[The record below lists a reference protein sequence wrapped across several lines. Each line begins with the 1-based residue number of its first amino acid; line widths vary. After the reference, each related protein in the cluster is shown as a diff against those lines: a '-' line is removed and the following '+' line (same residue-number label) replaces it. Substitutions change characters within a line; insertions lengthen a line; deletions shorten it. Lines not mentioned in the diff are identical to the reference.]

1 MPRTSQ
7 ITRSITTTACIG
19 QHVNQYG
26 EFEDFCDVTSF
37 PTTEEKAS
45 KYFRR
50 KYNDQSI
57 TINKVEQETHV
68 YYMSVE
74 EFIACAHERVK
85 EN

>member
-19 QHVNQYG
+19 QHVNRYG
-26 EFEDFCDVTSF
+26 EFEDFCDVTAF
-37 PTTEEKAS
+37 PTDEAKAS

>member
-19 QHVNQYG
+19 QHVNEYG
-26 EFEDFCDVTSF
+26 EFEDFCDVLTF
-37 PTTEEKAS
+37 PTTAEKAS

-74 EFIACAHERVK
+74 DFIACACERVK

>member
-19 QHVNQYG
+19 QRVNQYG
-26 EFEDFCDVTSF
+26 EFEDFCDVTTF
-37 PTTEEKAS
+37 PTNVEKAS

-57 TINKVEQETHV
+57 TINKTEQETHV